1 TTYEQVESPRYPGRD
16 RAIIR
21 AVNAKAV
28 VVIGSATPS
37 MESFHN
43 AHVGK
48 STYIKLESRYGN
60 RPLADV
66 LAVDMREVFK
76 RHGKQQTFSDE
87 LKQAIIETYERKEQ
101 AIILLNRRGFSSF
114 ALCRTC
120 GDAL

>member
-1 TTYEQVESPRYPGRD
+1 MRWRFCIQACLRGNAWFAPLENLGLIVIDEEHETTYKQDESPRYHGRD
-16 RAIIR
+16 TAIMR

-37 MESFHN
+37 LESFHN

-66 LAVDMREVFK
+66 VAVDMRLNV
-76 RHGKQQTFSDE
+76 TAS
-87 LKQAIIETYERKEQ
+87 
-101 AIILLNRRGFSSF
+101 NRRFPMN
-114 ALCRTC
+114 
-120 GDAL
+120 